1 MDEWMESSD
10 DSSEEEEE
18 KNEEEKQD
26 KKKKTKKGKFKQI
39 YIEIYFIAFFWVKSL
54 GQFYLNVLGCLIS

>member
-1 MDEWMESSD
+1 MHINKLFCGFVLLCFSDLKISDMDEWMESSD

-26 KKKKTKKGKFKQI
+26 KKKKTKKGK
-39 YIEIYFIAFFWVKSL
+39 
-54 GQFYLNVLGCLIS
+54 